1 MSGEQ
6 GGHTER
12 VSVWCPVPGPQRG
25 ARWPGGM
32 PGYAWAAGRPIPYG
46 TGSVSRLGHQG
57 ASNPLVGCG
66 CSTPEAGSRVTLGDV
81 SGDCV
86 DKHKPTET
94 EDDLTA
100 ARQAANRMLK
110 QIDRT

>member
-12 VSVWCPVPGPQRG
+12 VSVWHPPPPGRKG
-25 ARWPGGM
+25 RAPGDPKGM
-32 PGYAWAAGRPIPYG
+32 PGDAGCPIPYG

-57 ASNPLVGCG
+57 ASNPLVGCE
-66 CSTPEAGSRVTLGDV
+66 CSTPEEGSGGTLGDV

-86 DKHKPTET
+86 DKHELPET